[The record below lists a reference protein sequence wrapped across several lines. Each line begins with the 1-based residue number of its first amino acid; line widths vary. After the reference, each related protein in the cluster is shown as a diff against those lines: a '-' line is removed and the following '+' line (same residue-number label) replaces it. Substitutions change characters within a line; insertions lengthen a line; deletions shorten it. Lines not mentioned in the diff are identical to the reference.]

1 MTRRPRTN
9 ATCRS
14 CTRIV
19 PKVNAAGLCKQCEP
33 PPAPPDLASIRA
45 QIDVAERLL
54 HANEH
59 AEFRN
64 TREWI
69 GLAYRL
75 LNLYRVH
82 RRIVEKKP

>member
-9 ATCRS
+9 ASCRS

-33 PPAPPDLASIRA
+33 PPTPLEIASVLA
-45 QIDVAERLL
+45 QIDAAERLIN
-54 HANEH
+54 ANEH

-64 TREWI
+64 SREWI
-69 GLAYRL
+69 GLAYRV

-82 RRIVEKKP
+82 RQIVEKKP